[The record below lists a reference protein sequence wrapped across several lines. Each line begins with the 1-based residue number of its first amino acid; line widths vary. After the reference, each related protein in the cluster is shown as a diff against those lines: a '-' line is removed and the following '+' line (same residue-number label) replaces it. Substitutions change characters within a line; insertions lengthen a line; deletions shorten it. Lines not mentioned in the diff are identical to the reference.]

1 MKRLLLFIITSAI
14 LVGCDLIGLDFT
26 NSGSEDKENPNSI
39 KVISNIPN
47 SNWESIIVTSP
58 KDALCINYTDAKNKE
73 MMAVI
78 EKDFE
83 IRLTF
88 DESNRPLSLISEEAI
103 FHIEYLEN
111 TFNIIYTIN
120 DISGIESFPTKC
132 MTKASGEEAFD
143 FALDIT
149 KSEITGKVIEKAD
162 KIIEEK
168 YGKQDL
174 LGNLDKF
181 IDMVNTL
188 RELDGIDKALELVDY
203 LESTNDI
210 IKFIDLIKTK
220 PNHKQDNSTTYT
232 IGIVAG
238 KAEVNGSTASLELRG
253 TIKGQSK
260 GKEFDFEYGVCYS
273 SSSNLPVYSNGKV
286 GTKYSG
292 LMVNPINVTLPRS
305 FTTSSLN
312 EGKYYYRG
320 FFKDN
325 ETSNIIYSDN
335 VGVFEIAEKE
345 RPTPGQ
351 WVDLGLP
358 SGIKWAGWN
367 VGANAPEEYGG
378 FYAWG
383 EIEEKSEYSFR
394 TYKHREQGYPCNER
408 PKYHQGDECSC
419 WEYKYIGDCIS
430 GTSYDVATIR
440 WGDGARMP
448 TLEDFKELVSYC
460 DWEFGKYRGIDGA
473 FVIGPNNNS
482 IFLGI
487 QGIQGIDY
495 YGESIED
502 EWDEC
507 FAFWLGT
514 PDIVTSM
521 WGTPK
526 EWYNWRFWNDRY
538 YGVPVRPVS
547 D

>member
-1 MKRLLLFIITSAI
+1 
-14 LVGCDLIGLDFT
+14 
-26 NSGSEDKENPNSI
+26 
-39 KVISNIPN
+39 
-47 SNWESIIVTSP
+47 
-58 KDALCINYTDAKNKE
+58 

-162 KIIEEK
+162 GIIEEK
-168 YGKQDL
+168 YGKQNL

-188 RELDGIDKALELVDY
+188 RELDGIDNALELVDY

-210 IKFIDLIKTK
+210 RKFIDLIKTK

-292 LMVNPINVTLPRS
+292 LLVNPINVTLPRS

-358 SGIKWAGWN
+358 SGVKWAGWN
-367 VGANAPEEYGG
+367 VGASAPEEYGG
-378 FYAWG
+378 YFAWG
-383 EIEEKSEYSFR
+383 ETSEKSVYDIKSYQHKEFDGYYSDGR
-394 TYKHREQGYPCNER
+394 TRWRFKDLG
-408 PKYHQGDECSC
+408 K
-419 WEYKYIGDCIS
+419 CIS
-430 GTSYDVATIR
+430 GTSYDVATVK
-440 WGDGARMP
+440 WGGGARMP
-448 TLEDFKELVSYC
+448 TLEEIQELYEYC
-460 DWEFGKYRGIDGA
+460 GCEGGYLNNVEGY
-473 FVIGPNNNS
+473 FVLGPNGNS
-482 IFLGI
+482 IFIPFAGSRYYSDLDHENWCYLWSGTQHDNDGI
-487 QGIQGIDY
+487 AY
-495 YGESIED
+495 TVYGGWI
-502 EWDEC
+502 
-507 FAFWLGT
+507 G
-514 PDIVTSM
+514 
-521 WGTPK
+521 G
-526 EWYNWRFWNDRY
+526 WNDDDLNSYWFREW
-538 YGVPVRPVS
+538 GCSVRPVS

>member
-1 MKRLLLFIITSAI
+1 MKRLLLFIITSAV

-47 SNWESIIVTSP
+47 SNWESIMVTSP

-78 EKDFE
+78 EEYFE
-83 IRLTF
+83 IRMTF
-88 DESNRPLSLISEEAI
+88 DENNRLLSLNFEEAI

-111 TFNIIYTIN
+111 IFNIIYTVN
-120 DISGIESFPTKC
+120 DISGIESIPTKC

-143 FALDIT
+143 FALNLT
-149 KSEITGKVIEKAD
+149 KSETTGKVIEKAD
-162 KIIEEK
+162 EIIEEK

-188 RELDGIDKALELVDY
+188 RELDGIDNALELVDY

-210 IKFIDLIKTK
+210 RKFIDLIKTK

-292 LMVNPINVTLPRS
+292 LLVNPINVTLPRS

-367 VGANAPEEYGG
+367 VGASAPEEYGG
-378 FYAWG
+378 YFAWG
-383 EIEEKSEYSFR
+383 ETSEKSVYDFESYQHKEIYGYSSDG
-394 TYKHREQGYPCNER
+394 T
-408 PKYHQGDECSC
+408 PK
-419 WEYKYIGDCIS
+419 WRYKYIGECIS
-430 GTSYDVATIR
+430 GTSYDVAAVR

-448 TLEDFKELVSYC
+448 TLKEIKEIANECY
-460 DWEFGKYRGIDGA
+460 WEGGYVNGVEGVFA
-473 FVIGPNNNS
+473 IGPNGNS
-482 IFLGI
+482 IFIPFAGSRVDSGLYDEGPD
-487 QGIQGIDY
+487 GCLWSGTRHENGDY
-495 YGESIED
+495 GACFLCCY
-502 EWDEC
+502 WDYAGWDDHWFRKDC
-507 FAFWLGT
+507 GL
-514 PDIVTSM
+514 S
-521 WGTPK
+521 
-526 EWYNWRFWNDRY
+526 
-538 YGVPVRPVS
+538 VRPVS

>member
-1 MKRLLLFIITSAI
+1 MKRLLLFVIASVA
-14 LVGCDLIGLDFT
+14 LVGCDLLGLDFT

-78 EKDFE
+78 EEDFE
-83 IRLTF
+83 IRMTF
-88 DESNRPLSLISEEAI
+88 DENNRLLSLNFEEAI

-111 TFNIIYTIN
+111 IFNIIYTVN
-120 DISGIESFPTKC
+120 DISGIESIPTKC

-143 FALDIT
+143 FALNVT
-149 KSEITGKVIEKAD
+149 KSETTGKVIEKAD
-162 KIIEEK
+162 EIIEEK

-188 RELDGIDKALELVDY
+188 RELDGIDNALELVDY

-292 LMVNPINVTLPRS
+292 LLVNPINVTLPRS

-367 VGANAPEEYGG
+367 VGASAPEEYGG
-378 FYAWG
+378 YFAWG
-383 EIEEKSEYSFR
+383 ETSEKIVYDFGSYQHKEIYGYYSDG
-394 TYKHREQGYPCNER
+394 T
-408 PKYHQGDECSC
+408 PK
-419 WEYKYIGDCIS
+419 WRYKYIGECIS
-430 GTSYDVATIR
+430 GTSYDVAAIR
-440 WGDGARMP
+440 WGGGARMP
-448 TLEDFKELVSYC
+448 TLKEIKEIANECY
-460 DWEFGKYRGIDGA
+460 WEGGYVNGVEGVFA
-473 FVIGPNNNS
+473 IGPNGNS
-482 IFLGI
+482 IFI
-487 QGIQGIDY
+487 P
-495 YGESIED
+495 
-502 EWDEC
+502 
-507 FAFWLGT
+507 FAG
-514 PDIVTSM
+514 
-521 WGTPK
+521 
-526 EWYNWRFWNDRY
+526 YRY
-538 YGVPVRPVS
+538 YSDLLNEGNNGYLWSGTRSENNDSYAYSLYCGWSRAYWGDGWYRESGLSVRPVS

>member
-1 MKRLLLFIITSAI
+1 MKRLLLFFITSAI

-58 KDALCINYTDAKNKE
+58 EDALCINYTDAKNKE

-83 IRLTF
+83 IWLTF

-188 RELDGIDKALELVDY
+188 RELDGIDNALELVDY

-220 PNHKQDNSTTYT
+220 PNHKQDYSTTYT

-260 GKEFDFEYGVCYS
+260 GKDFNFEYGVCYS

-292 LMVNPINVTLPRS
+292 LMVNPINITLPRS

-325 ETSNIIYSDN
+325 ETSNIIYSEN
-335 VGVFEIAEKE
+335 VGVFEIAIAEKE

-367 VGANAPEEYGG
+367 VGASAPEEYGG
-378 FYAWG
+378 YFAWG
-383 EIEEKSEYSFR
+383 ETSEKSMYIFGSYQYKDNYYCYDDDPYTYSGM
-394 TYKHREQGYPCNER
+394 YS
-408 PKYHQGDECSC
+408 D
-419 WEYKYIGDCIS
+419 IGDCIS
-430 GTSYDVATIR
+430 GTNYDVATVR
-440 WGDGARMP
+440 WGGGARMP
-448 TLEDFKELVSYC
+448 TLEEIKELIGYC
-460 DWEFGKYRGIDGA
+460 EWETGSLNDVKGVFA
-473 FVIGPNNNS
+473 VGPNCNS
-482 IFLGI
+482 IFIPFAGSRHFSDLYDEGLD
-487 QGIQGIDY
+487 GYLWSGTRGY
-495 YGESIED
+495 YD
-502 EWDEC
+502 EGLHGYYACGLNCD
-507 FAFWLGT
+507 
-514 PDIVTSM
+514 
-521 WGTPK
+521 
-526 EWYNWRFWNDRY
+526 WYNTSWGSGWFRDP
-538 YGVPVRPVS
+538 GCSVRPVS

>member
-1 MKRLLLFIITSAI
+1 MKRLLLFVIASVA
-14 LVGCDLIGLDFT
+14 LVGCDLLGLDFT
-26 NSGSEDKENPNSI
+26 ISGSEDKENPNSI

-78 EKDFE
+78 EEDFE
-83 IRLTF
+83 IRMTF
-88 DESNRPLSLISEEAI
+88 DENNRLLSLNFEEAI

-111 TFNIIYTIN
+111 IFNIIYTVN
-120 DISGIESFPTKC
+120 DISGIESIPTKC

-143 FALDIT
+143 FALNVT
-149 KSEITGKVIEKAD
+149 KSETTGKVIEKAD
-162 KIIEEK
+162 EIIEEK

-188 RELDGIDKALELVDY
+188 RELDGIDNALELVDY

-286 GTKYSG
+286 GTKHSG
-292 LMVNPINVTLPRS
+292 LLVNPINVTLPRS

-367 VGANAPEEYGG
+367 VGASRPEEYGG
-378 FYAWG
+378 YYAWG
-383 EIEEKSEYSFR
+383 ETEEKSVYVFESYQHKEIYGYYSDG
-394 TYKHREQGYPCNER
+394 TPKWIYKP
-408 PKYHQGDECSC
+408 
-419 WEYKYIGDCIS
+419 IGECIS
-430 GTSYDVATIR
+430 GTSYDVATVK
-440 WGDGARMP
+440 WGGGARMP
-448 TLEDFKELVSYC
+448 TLEEIQELYEYC
-460 DWEFGKYRGIDGA
+460 GCEGGYLNNVEGY
-473 FVIGPNNNS
+473 FVLGPNGNS
-482 IFLGI
+482 IFIPFAGYRYCSDLYHENWCYLWSGTQHDNDGI
-487 QGIQGIDY
+487 AY
-495 YGESIED
+495 TVYGGWI
-502 EWDEC
+502 
-507 FAFWLGT
+507 G
-514 PDIVTSM
+514 
-521 WGTPK
+521 G
-526 EWYNWRFWNDRY
+526 WNDDDWNSYWFRQW
-538 YGVPVRPVS
+538 GCSVRPVS